1 MYSKVNFKLTES
13 QQKKLT
19 HARNNRL
26 GIELKLSKALVH
38 PTEVLIMLT
47 KHEMDKLQDGNYHN
61 IKISSSRVQ
70 KMGGFLPILPIL
82 GGIGAL
88 AVIVTSIVNAVKSSR
103 ASAAQTAAAQ
113 ATEGLASERLI
124 KERIWIKFEMLF
136 YSIK

>member
-1 MYSKVNFKLTES
+1 MYHKVNFKLTES

-26 GIELKLSKALVH
+26 GIKLKLSKALVH
-38 PTEVLIMLT
+38 PTGVSILLT

-61 IKISSSRVQ
+61 ITISSSRVQ
-70 KMGGFLPILPIL
+70 KMGRILPILPIL

-88 AVIVTSIVNAVKSSR
+88 TGIVTSIVNAVKSSR

-113 ATEGLASERLI
+113 ATEELARERL
-124 KERIWIKFEMLF
+124 KNERI
-136 YSIK
+136 